1 MYEDF
6 DDLRENCPVEYV
18 MEIAVDLHL
27 ADADRLAAV
36 WEVTGDGEF
45 RIGLTQLVTDF
56 WEGAVRAREDV
67 EIDLLAAE
75 VLLDSYH
82 DDDMGH
88 SLYLE
93 MHVYCGTEQVGDLC
107 WSVLEDEGEAVKFE
121 KSAPARIVDLLD
133 RRADTQGLRCTVE
146 VNEIREL

>member
-18 MEIAVDLHL
+18 MEIAVDLHH

-45 RIGLTQLVTDF
+45 RIGLTQQVTDF
-56 WEGAVRAREDV
+56 WEGAVRAKEDV
-67 EIDLLAAE
+67 DVDLLAAE

-93 MHVYCGTEQVGDLC
+93 MHAYCGTEKVGNLC
-107 WSVLEDEGEAVKFE
+107 WSVFESEGEAVKFE
-121 KSAPARIVDLLD
+121 KSAPAKIVDLLGRWTGTD
-133 RRADTQGLRCTVE
+133 GLQCTVE
-146 VNEIREL
+146 VNEIRER